1 MHNHLHF
8 IYSGIEPFVQD
19 YVYKAMYEFPI
30 NFTDLK
36 RREQVHELILKHFRS
51 REAFQNLYKSLK
63 LQPLPETLPDL
74 AGIDLWL
81 LTRPFSWRQLA
92 WNLYRCNIP
101 RAVIEIEQFIEG
113 E

>member
-1 MHNHLHF
+1 M
-8 IYSGIEPFVQD
+8 
-19 YVYKAMYEFPI
+19 
-30 NFTDLK
+30 
-36 RREQVHELILKHFRS
+36 HELILKHFKS
-51 REAFQNLYKSLK
+51 REAFQNLYENLK

-92 WNLYRCNIP
+92 WNLYKCNIP
-101 RAVIEIEQFIEG
+101 TAVIEIKQFIEG